1 MRKSLLITENEK
13 SRILNMHKS
22 ASSRQYLTEQY
33 DEVGASEIKTYD
45 SSSQKLS
52 YAVQN
57 KAVGFFGVR
66 VSNDE
71 LITIKNV
78 FDGGS
83 SNLVGSLSMAENMAA
98 QLNKF
103 QNAISVVYVSDKLKK
118 GDSVTLSINGDGGSI
133 SKTGTAI
140 QDGYNGFECLFT
152 NLSPGKYK
160 ITESNDSTNYV
171 ELTIEGDNP

>member
-1 MRKSLLITENEK
+1 MKKIIITESERN
-13 SRILNMHKS
+13 RILNMHKS
-22 ASSRQYLTEQY
+22 RNFLMEQY
-33 DEVGASEIKTYD
+33 DEEVGATEIKTYD

-52 YAVQN
+52 FAVKN
-57 KAVGFFGVR
+57 NAVGFFGVR

-83 SNLVGSLSMAENMAA
+83 SNLVGSLSMSENMVA

-103 QNAISVVYVSDKLKK
+103 QNAISVIYISDKLK
-118 GDSVTLSINGDGGSI
+118 SVTLSINGDGGSI
-133 SKTGTAI
+133 SKTGTAT

-160 ITESNDSTNYV
+160 ITESKDSTNYV
-171 ELTIEGDNP
+171 ELTIKGDNP